1 MKKNEYIKKKE
12 LNLSKVTIY
21 TLTEDGKSKFK
32 VLIKTSLKVAFL
44 LLGLSF
50 VVFIT
55 WSIKNTKLKEQKQI
69 CDDLVSTAIWKE
81 KEALRLNSLA
91 KQKELRKTIGM
102 VRTKNRD
109 YLDYTRHTVT
119 MKDKVLARRSITE
132 CDYLYADGLESN

>member
-1 MKKNEYIKKKE
+1 MRKNEYFKKKE

-21 TLTEDGKSKFK
+21 TLTENGKSKLK
-32 VLIKTSLKVAFL
+32 VLIKTSLKVASL

-55 WSIKNTKLKEQKQI
+55 WSIENTKLKEQKQI

-91 KQKELRKTIGM
+91 KQKALNKKLGI

-109 YLDYTRHTVT
+109 YLDYIQHTVT

-132 CDYLYADGLESN
+132 CDDLYTDGLESN